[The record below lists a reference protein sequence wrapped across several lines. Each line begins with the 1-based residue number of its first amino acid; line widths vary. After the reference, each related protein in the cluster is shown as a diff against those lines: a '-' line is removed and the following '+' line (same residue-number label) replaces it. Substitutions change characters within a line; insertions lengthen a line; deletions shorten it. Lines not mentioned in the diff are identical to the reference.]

1 MKPRRVIIQDDDEW
15 TNDEEEKEVSQKN
28 EIVHDEQEEEEEE
41 EKRKESQE
49 SEDEETPR
57 HNKKSP
63 SRRIHKN
70 HLETQIIGD
79 KDVGGSTRRKLM
91 FNEQALL
98 LVVEPKNI
106 VETNKDDDD
115 DWIKAMNEEL
125 EEIENNQTLEVVPR
139 PQGKNMVG
147 TKWVLKNNF
156 NEDGQVIGNKARL
169 VSKGYAQ
176 VEGIDF
182 EETFAHVTILE
193 SIIMFL
199 SDSWYRNFKV
209 YQMDVKYAFFNGK
222 LEEEVYIEQPEGFLL
237 SEKYNYACKLKK
249 ELYGV

>member
-1 MKPRRVIIQDDDEW
+1 
-15 TNDEEEKEVSQKN
+15 
-28 EIVHDEQEEEEEE
+28 
-41 EKRKESQE
+41 
-49 SEDEETPR
+49 
-57 HNKKSP
+57 
-63 SRRIHKN
+63 
-70 HLETQIIGD
+70 
-79 KDVGGSTRRKLM
+79 M

-106 VETNKDDDD
+106 VEANKDDDD

-156 NEDGQVIGNKARL
+156 NEDGQVIRNKARL
-169 VSKGYAQ
+169 VCKGYAQ

-182 EETFAHVTILE
+182 KETFAPVTILE

-209 YQMDVKYAFFNGK
+209 YQMDVKSAFLNWNI
-222 LEEEVYIEQPEGFLL
+222 EEEVCIEEHEGFQKMNM
-237 SEKYNYACKLKK
+237 SSQ
-249 ELYGV
+249 